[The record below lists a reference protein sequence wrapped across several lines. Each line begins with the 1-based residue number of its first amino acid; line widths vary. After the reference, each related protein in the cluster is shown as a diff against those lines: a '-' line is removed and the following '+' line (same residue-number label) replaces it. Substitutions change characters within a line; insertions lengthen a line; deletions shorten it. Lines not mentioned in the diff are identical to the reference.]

1 MGVVEGLIGL
11 SLVTGAYGI
20 KKSQDAADEGAD
32 AAERR
37 EKIEQK
43 RADISTARERTKQ
56 VRQAR
61 IARAQAL
68 SQSQSGAGTGGSGLA
83 GTQANIGGSASRS
96 AQFLGQN
103 QALSSEISDLNI
115 SSGAKVA
122 KYKSQAAL
130 GAGIASAANTALPLF
145 EE

>member
-1 MGVVEGLIGL
+1 MGTGAELAIV
-11 SLVTGAYGI
+11 SLVMGAYAA
-20 KKSQDAADEGAD
+20 KKNQVAADYAAD
-32 AAERR
+32 AAEHR
-37 EKIEQK
+37 EKLEQK

-68 SQSQSGAGTGGSGLA
+68 SQSQAGAGTGGSGLA

-115 SSGAKVA
+115 SSSAQVA
-122 KYKSQAAL
+122 KHKSQAAV
-130 GAGIASAANTALPLF
+130 GAGISSIASTALPLF
-145 EE
+145 E